1 MFIIAFFVNSLI
13 KLWFMVTEQTP
24 ATKFTPL
31 QMELLKLYS
40 KNITEED
47 LVAIKQLIA
56 NYFIDKLQ
64 KKVSEA
70 ALKSGYQTQED
81 FDSILNDPNQ

>member
-1 MFIIAFFVNSLI
+1 
-13 KLWFMVTEQTP
+13 MVVEQVP

-40 KNITEED
+40 KNIAEED
-47 LVAIKQLIA
+47 LLAIKQLIA
-56 NYFIDKLQ
+56 NYFTDKLQ
-64 KKVSEA
+64 QKVSEA

-81 FDSILNDPNQ
+81 FDLILNDPNQ

>member
-1 MFIIAFFVNSLI
+1 M
-13 KLWFMVTEQTP
+13 P

-40 KNITEED
+40 KDIAEED
-47 LVAIKQLIA
+47 LIAIKQLIA
-56 NYFIDKLQ
+56 DYFTDKLQ
-64 KKVSEA
+64 QKVSEA

-81 FDSILNDPNQ
+81 FDLILNDPNQ